1 MTTNLISI
9 EFGPRPGHVAVSAY
23 AGTSAAPRVRQA
35 IPMAGTA
42 LVADW
47 QKPIHKSTGVSVPGC
62 RGVT

>member
-9 EFGPRPGHVAVSAY
+9 EFGERR
-23 AGTSAAPRVRQA
+23 GTSYASACPGLLPRVRPA
-35 IPMAGTA
+35 FPMVDGVVA

-47 QKPIHKSTGVSVPGC
+47 QKHKSTGVSVPGC

>member
-9 EFGPRPGHVAVSAY
+9 EFGPRRGYVAASVCS
-23 AGTSAAPRVRQA
+23 GTAAAPRVGRA
-35 IPMAGTA
+35 FPMPGVA

-47 QKPIHKSTGVSVPGC
+47 QKHKSTGVSVPGC